1 MIRQK
6 GQAIVEFMVVAPLL
20 ILLACAIVDYG
31 LYWDTRIGTAQAARD
46 GARYASLY
54 PTRWTSV
61 GGSTPPTAPIPPD
74 TIEST
79 ILTELQGSRAT
90 WYNTDQY
97 LHIEYFDTTNSPYK
111 ECGYYSV
118 SANGF
123 VAESGY
129 TEASCVKPGN
139 EVYIE
144 LTSTYVPLT
153 PFASTFLPG
162 NPGGIDVNEAVSMII
177 E

>member
-1 MIRQK
+1 MLYQVALLPCNSVR
-6 GQAIVEFMVVAPLL
+6 IVLS
-20 ILLACAIVDYG
+20 IVSG
-31 LYWDTRIGTAQAARD
+31 GIG
-46 GARYASLY
+46 
-54 PTRWTSV
+54 
-61 GGSTPPTAPIPPD
+61 
-74 TIEST
+74 
-79 ILTELQGSRAT
+79 
-90 WYNTDQY
+90 
-97 LHIEYFDTTNSPYK
+97 
-111 ECGYYSV
+111 
-118 SANGF
+118 
-123 VAESGY
+123 AESGY